1 VSKDSAKF
9 AARRES
15 TIDRL
20 VRAGLPRAMAQG
32 WIEAWDESTAE
43 LSDFRKAEAAAAA
56 ATRARAAAKEARAI
70 ARNSQDGP
78 LTGAE
83 REQTGTREVESHA
96 RDAYHDAEADVRVR
110 YQDERHPDSN

>member
-1 VSKDSAKF
+1 MKEPIIDRRRRVRGSKVSKDSAKF

-43 LSDFRKAEAAAAA
+43 LPDFRNAPDFWVVGYKFAQEEYERSQLSP
-56 ATRARAAAKEARAI
+56 AT
-70 ARNSQDGP
+70 
-78 LTGAE
+78 T
-83 REQTGTREVESHA
+83 H
-96 RDAYHDAEADVRVR
+96 
-110 YQDERHPDSN
+110 